1 MLSKGV
7 HLLEDLPLAEEM
19 LLGLLHKGIAHLRKA
34 VDVGKSLREAY
45 SLGPNLHQCLSI
57 TSHSVNPVV
66 TFHQVLH
73 VSAGRIRNR

>member
-7 HLLEDLPLAEEM
+7 LLLEALPLAEEM
-19 LLGLLHKGIAHLRKA
+19 LLGLLNKRIAHLRKA
-34 VDVGKSLREAY
+34 VDAGKSLRKHIPW
-45 SLGPNLHQCLSI
+45 SQFFHQCLSK

-66 TFHQVLH
+66 TFPQVLH